1 METREHEAI
10 IARIDREIRMVQAMK
25 EIAAAMSTTI
35 DFDSLLWLIMDK
47 VTALMDAE
55 RSTLYVVDRGRRE
68 IWSKVLQ
75 GTEIKEIRLPL
86 GKGIAGWVA
95 VNGGTVNIRDAYRDD
110 RFDQNTDRTTGYQT
124 RTLLCMPV
132 RDKAGDIIGVI
143 QVLNRRGGPF
153 EKADEE
159 LLGALTSQ
167 ASLALEYS
175 RLYADLAVKNTE
187 LKDLHLA
194 LERKYYELD
203 LLFQIEKEIS
213 AAHAVEGLLDSI
225 VMKSLS
231 IVGAEAGSVL
241 LLDEDEGRLF
251 FKSAVGEKGEE
262 AKRLRVPLD
271 DGIVGWVTSH
281 GEPVICNDP
290 AGDPRH
296 SRAIASQIGYT
307 PRNIVCV
314 PLVFGE
320 RTLGAIEILGKTAGR
335 DFTDED
341 LKILSLIGGQVAKAI
356 DLFVR
361 RAARERGD
369 RLAAIGQLL
378 SSLLHDFKTP
388 MTIISGYVQLL
399 AIEADPPKRAGYAE
413 LVLKQFDVLNTMTR
427 EVLAF
432 ARGESQ
438 ILIRKIFV
446 GKFIEEIRDLLTRD
460 FAEHDVRF
468 DIDVRYEGAARFDDA
483 KLKRV
488 IFNIARNA
496 REAMPR
502 GGAFLL
508 RVEAKGDDLVF
519 TMADTGDG
527 VPEEIAGK
535 LFKHAFVTQGKA
547 EGTDHLLVGRH
558 ARQAPEIDGVTYVN
572 AFAVPG
578 EKVAYPGEFVTVE
591 ITEAGDYDLVGT
603 VVAREPRRAGRRLP
617 TTPAPRPGKRSPLRV
632 IP

>member
-25 EIAAAMSTTI
+25 EIGAAMATTI
-35 DFDSLLWLIMDK
+35 DFDRLLVLIMDK

-55 RSTLYVVDRGRRE
+55 RSTLFVTDRERGE

-95 VNGGTVNIRDAYRDD
+95 QNGETVNIRDAYRDD

-124 RTLLCMPV
+124 KTLLCMPI
-132 RDKAGDIIGVI
+132 RDKAQQISGVI
-143 QVLNRRGGPF
+143 QVLNRRVGPF
-153 EKADEE
+153 EKGDEE
-159 LLGALTSQ
+159 LLAALASQ

-175 RLYADLAVKNTE
+175 RLYADLAVKNAQ

-203 LLFQIEKEIS
+203 LLYQIEREIS
-213 AAHAVEGLLDSI
+213 NAQAVEGLLDSI
-225 VMKSLS
+225 LVKCLS

-251 FKSAVGEKGEE
+251 FKSTAGEKGDD
-262 AKRLRVPLD
+262 AKRIRVGVG
-271 DGIVGWVTSH
+271 DGIVGWVTEH
-281 GEPVICNDP
+281 GEAVISN
-290 AGDPRH
+290 AAATDPRH
-296 SRAIASQIGYT
+296 SRAIADQIGYA
-307 PRNIVCV
+307 PRNILCV
-314 PLVFGE
+314 PLVYGE
-320 RTLGAIEILGKTAGR
+320 RALGAIELLNKTDGR
-335 DFTDED
+335 DFTGDD
-341 LKILSLIGGQVAKAI
+341 LKILTLVGAQAAKAI
-356 DLFVR
+356 DLLVR
-361 RAARERGD
+361 RAERERGE
-369 RLAAIGQLL
+369 RLASIGQLL

-399 AIEADPPKRAGYAE
+399 AMEADPPKRAQYAE
-413 LVLKQFDVLNTMTR
+413 LVLKQVDLLNIMTR

-446 GKFIEEIRDLLTRD
+446 GKFIEEIRDLLGRD
-460 FAEHDVRF
+460 FAEHNVQFDVELAY
-468 DIDVRYEGAARFDDA
+468 DGAARFDDS
-483 KLKRV
+483 KFKRV
-488 IFNIARNA
+488 LFNIARNA

-502 GGAFLL
+502 GGRFLL
-508 RVEAKGDDLVF
+508 RVEADGADLVF
-519 TMADTGDG
+519 TMQDSGDG

-547 EGTDHLLVGRH
+547 QGTGLGL
-558 ARQAPEIDGVTYVN
+558 
-572 AFAVPG
+572 AVVKKIVD
-578 EKVAYPGEFVTVE
+578 EHH
-591 ITEAGDYDLVGT
+591 GT
-603 VVAREPRRAGRRLP
+603 VLFASAKGKGTTFTIRIPLLP
-617 TTPAPRPGKRSPLRV
+617 A
-632 IP
+632 